1 MTPAEWALRWIWDQ
15 PEVSV
20 LLSGM
25 NSMEQVIENIKI
37 AQNAAENSFTAKE
50 KDVIEQ
56 VKNIFRQR
64 IKVNCNGAAIVCP
77 VRRV

>member
-1 MTPAEWALRWIWDQ
+1 MGLKVDMDQ

-25 NSMEQVIENIKI
+25 NSMEQVIENIPKSLRML
-37 AQNAAENSFTAKE
+37 QRTLSPKE

-64 IKVNCNGAAIVCP
+64 IKVNCTCAAIVCP